1 MGFYFLNVLVGILGK
16 SSHATTQNKGKQAVL
31 VSTFFYNNTS
41 NNYIKKKQTNCI
53 IFIVFMNPWQETC
66 HRPNHRL
73 PSKELD
79 HESYNLEHIFLRLQC
94 LCNLEEESIK
104 KSKGKDSYRERGRG
118 RNGQHG
124 TGHPRKRGF
133 SINCCLFAPYF

>member
-1 MGFYFLNVLVGILGK
+1 MRRHKTKANKQFWFLHFSTIILVIII
-16 SSHATTQNKGKQAVL
+16 
-31 VSTFFYNNTS
+31 
-41 NNYIKKKQTNCI
+41 YIYKKKQTNCI
-53 IFIVFMNPWQETC
+53 IFIVFMNHWQETC